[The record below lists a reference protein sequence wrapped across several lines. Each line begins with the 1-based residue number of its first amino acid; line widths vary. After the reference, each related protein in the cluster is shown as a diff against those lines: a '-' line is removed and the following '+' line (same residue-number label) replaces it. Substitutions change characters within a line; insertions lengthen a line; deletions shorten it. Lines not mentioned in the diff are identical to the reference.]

1 MNWEL
6 RHAVIAAMRQMG
18 RQYTALEPML
28 ETMTVPQLQD
38 MLRLM
43 RDTKEDESRRLQ
55 GRMSRMGIPRGM
67 IR

>member
-1 MNWEL
+1 MNHQL
-6 RHAVIAAMRQMG
+6 RHHIIATMRQMG

-38 MLRLM
+38 LLCLM
-43 RDTKEDESRRLQ
+43 RDTKEAEGRRLQ